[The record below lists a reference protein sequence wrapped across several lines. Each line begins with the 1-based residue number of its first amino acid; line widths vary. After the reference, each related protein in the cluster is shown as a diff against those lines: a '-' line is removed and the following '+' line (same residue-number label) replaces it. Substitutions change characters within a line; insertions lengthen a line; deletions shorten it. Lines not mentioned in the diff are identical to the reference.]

1 MKTIITSSGKK
12 TSSAFDL
19 RFGRAAWFCLYDHET
34 ENTTFHENYHVDDGH
49 GAGQKAAELVFE
61 LGADR
66 VISGDFGPK
75 AKDIL
80 DRLKVQMV
88 IIENDNQSVGDV
100 IKKLKREV

>member
-34 ENTTFHENYHVDDGH
+34 GKATFHENFHVDDGH
-49 GAGQKAAELVFE
+49 GAGQKAAEFAFE

-80 DRLKVQMV
+80 DRLKIQMV
-88 IIENDNQSVGDV
+88 IIQNENQTVEEV
-100 IKKLKREV
+100 IRKLKS

>member
-1 MKTIITSSGKK
+1 MKTIITSTGKK

-34 ENTTFHENYHVDDGH
+34 GKTTFHENFHVDDGH
-49 GAGQKAAELVFE
+49 GAGQKAAEFAFE
-61 LGADR
+61 LGSDR

-80 DRLKVQMV
+80 DRLKIQM
-88 IIENDNQSVGDV
+88 IIIQNENQTVEEV
-100 IKKLKREV
+100 IKKLKS